1 MPQDILVSVI
11 IATYHR
17 DNELY
22 DALFSLTN
30 QSYKSIEVIVV
41 DDNADHEWNSKV
53 AAYIEKIRSESDL
66 AINYIRNESNLGSAE
81 TRNTGI
87 AAANGQY
94 ITFLDDDDIY
104 LPEKIEMQL
113 RDMIK
118 EDADY
123 GLTDLYLYDE
133 KDEVIDKRIHSYVKS
148 TATEQLMRY
157 HLLYHMTGTDTLMF
171 KTTYLREIGGFPGI
185 DVGDEFYL
193 MKQAILHGGKFVYS
207 PQCFVKAYIH
217 KGEIGGLS
225 SGQGKIDGEN
235 RLFEEK
241 KKFFNS
247 LCPEDIRYIKTRH
260 YAVIAFAELRRRS
273 VFLFLWNAARS
284 FLSSPKGCLEIL
296 KQRKSAK
303 HAQNVTVENTSKNEL
318 SNIEK

>member
-1 MPQDILVSVI
+1 MDKKVIQQDILVSVI

-17 DNELY
+17 ERELY

-53 AAYIEKIRSESDL
+53 ATYIEKIRSESDL
-66 AINYIRNESNLGSAE
+66 VIDYIKNERNLGSAE

-94 ITFLDDDDIY
+94 VTFLDDDDVY
-104 LPEKIEMQL
+104 LPEKVEMQL
-113 RDMIK
+113 IDMVK
-118 EDADY
+118 ADADY
-123 GLTDLYLYDE
+123 SLTDLYLYSE
-133 KDEVIDKRIHSYVKS
+133 KDELIDKRLRSYIKS
-148 TATEQLMRY
+148 TDADELMRY
-157 HLLYHMTGTDTLMF
+157 HLLYHMTETDTLMF
-171 KTTYLREIGGFPGI
+171 KTEYLRKVGGFPGI

-193 MKQAILHGGKFVYS
+193 MKEAILGGGKCVYS
-207 PQCFVKAYIH
+207 PHCYVKAYVH
-217 KGEIGGLS
+217 TGGAAGLS

-247 LCPEDIRYIKTRH
+247 LCPEDVRYIKTRH

-273 VFLFLWNAARS
+273 VFLFLWYSARS
-284 FLSSPKGCLEIL
+284 FFISPKGCLKIL
-296 KQRKSAK
+296 KQRK
-303 HAQNVTVENTSKNEL
+303 
-318 SNIEK
+318 

>member
-1 MPQDILVSVI
+1 MDKKGIPQDILVSVI

-17 DNELY
+17 DSELY

-30 QSYKSIEVIVV
+30 QTYKCIEVIVV

-53 AAYIEKIRSESDL
+53 AAYIEKIRSESGL
-66 AINYIRNESNLGSAE
+66 TVNYIRNEINLGSAA

-94 ITFLDDDDIY
+94 VTFLDDDDIY

-113 RDMIK
+113 RDMVK
-118 EDADY
+118 ADADY
-123 GLTDLYLYDE
+123 GLTDLYLYNE
-133 KDEVIDKRIHSYVKS
+133 KNEVIDKRIRSYIKS
-148 TATEQLMRY
+148 TAAKELIRY
-157 HLLYHMTGTDTLMF
+157 HLLYHMTGTDALMF
-171 KTTYLREIGGFPGI
+171 KTEYLREIGGFPGI

-193 MKQAILHGGKFVYS
+193 MKEAILGEGKCVYS
-207 PQCFVKAYIH
+207 PHCYVKAYVH
-217 KGEIGGLS
+217 TGEASGLS

-247 LCPEDIRYIKTRH
+247 LSREDVRYIKTRH

-273 VFLFLWNAARS
+273 VVLFLWNSAMS
-284 FLSSPKGCLEIL
+284 FLCSPKGCLKIL
-296 KQRKSAK
+296 KDRK
-303 HAQNVTVENTSKNEL
+303 
-318 SNIEK
+318 